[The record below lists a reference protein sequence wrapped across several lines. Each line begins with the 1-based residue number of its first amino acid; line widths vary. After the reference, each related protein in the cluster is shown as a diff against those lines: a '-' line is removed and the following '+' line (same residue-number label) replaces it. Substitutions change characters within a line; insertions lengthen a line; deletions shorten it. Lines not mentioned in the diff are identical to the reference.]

1 MLAIW
6 SQIDIYG
13 VLTIRSVLFPF
24 EHPGEI
30 QCNILFQLR
39 AKDAQPQA
47 ELPIARERR
56 RADDCT
62 QSARDLVMPI

>member
-13 VLTIRSVLFPF
+13 VLTIHSILFPF
-24 EHPGEI
+24 EHTGEI
-30 QCNILFQLR
+30 QCNILFLLL
-39 AKDAQPQA
+39 AKDTQLQA
-47 ELPIARERR
+47 ELPIAGERR

-62 QSARDLVMPI
+62 ESARDLVMPI